1 LPLPLGWDTVFSV
14 DQIFDRLGNLL
25 KSTFQNS
32 GSDYDSGFSQK
43 TGDPDLD
50 AAYAELNDF
59 LNSDLTESERRERE
73 DARQAEARKQAEEAA
88 RRSGQQSQQY
98 AGQYRPQA
106 KPSAPS
112 PYPQGLVK
120 DFELFNLKPN
130 VKLPEVKSR
139 YKKLLMEN
147 HPDRYAGNPDSSARA
162 TEYCVRL
169 NSAFQRIEVW
179 YSTGTYKA

>member
-1 LPLPLGWDTVFSV
+1 V
-14 DQIFDRLGNLL
+14 DEIFDRLGNLL

-32 GSDYDSGFSQK
+32 GSDYDSGFKQK

-59 LNSDLTESERRERE
+59 LNSDLTESERRER
-73 DARQAEARKQAEEAA
+73 DAARQAEARRQAEETA
-88 RRSGQQSQQY
+88 RRMGQKSQQS
-98 AGQYRPQA
+98 AGHYRPQA
-106 KPSAPS
+106 RPNPS
-112 PYPQGLVK
+112 PYPLGLVK
-120 DFELFNLKPN
+120 DFELFNLKPD
-130 VKLPEVKSR
+130 VKLPDVKSR

-147 HPDRYAGNPDSSARA
+147 HPDRYAGNQENMARA

-179 YSTGTYKA
+179 YATGTYKA